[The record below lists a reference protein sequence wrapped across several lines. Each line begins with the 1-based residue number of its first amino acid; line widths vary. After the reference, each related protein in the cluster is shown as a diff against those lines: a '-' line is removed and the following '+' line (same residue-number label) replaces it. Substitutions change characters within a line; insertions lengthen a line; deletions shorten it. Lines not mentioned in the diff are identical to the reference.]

1 MGLIKDIWELIK
13 SAAKKRPA
21 SDLVAL
27 QQMYRGMVEDLR
39 KELDERRRQMEVIK
53 LNDPAKTLEVDECIR
68 REEKLG
74 QELIKAWQE
83 IKDLQGQLVFTRKEL
98 DTLKKKHRSM
108 YE

>member
-27 QQMYRGMVEDLR
+27 QQMYRGMIDDLQ
-39 KELDERRRQMEVIK
+39 KELAERRRQMEVIK
-53 LNDPAKTLEVDECIR
+53 FNDPGKSSEVDECIR

-74 QELIKAWQE
+74 QELINAWRE
-83 IKDLQGQLVFTRKEL
+83 ITDLKGQLIFYEK
-98 DTLKKKHRSM
+98 LKNNERA
-108 YE
+108 

>member
-27 QQMYRGMVEDLR
+27 QQMYRGMVEDLQ
-39 KELDERRRQMEVIK
+39 KELAEQKRQIELYKRNQPENGIEMDEWIQ
-53 LNDPAKTLEVDECIR
+53 

-74 QELIKAWQE
+74 QELIKAWRE
-83 IKDLQGQLVFTRKEL
+83 ITDLKGQLIFYEK
-98 DTLKKKHRSM
+98 LKNNERA
-108 YE
+108 